1 LRGPEAFRRALRGR
15 YRRTGRWFA
24 VTARPNELPHGRLGM
39 IVARRVAARAV
50 ERNRLKRQIREV
62 YRRLAPE
69 LGHLDVVVQVQAHPP
84 QPAELPAARAELT
97 QLLLAVV
104 R

>member
-1 LRGPEAFRRALRGR
+1 MARA
-15 YRRTGRWFA
+15 
-24 VTARPNELPHGRLGM
+24 NELSHGRLGV

-62 YRRLAPE
+62 YRALSPQLER
-69 LGHLDVVVQVQAHPP
+69 LDVVVQVQARPP

-97 QLLLAVV
+97 ALLLAVAQ
-104 R
+104 